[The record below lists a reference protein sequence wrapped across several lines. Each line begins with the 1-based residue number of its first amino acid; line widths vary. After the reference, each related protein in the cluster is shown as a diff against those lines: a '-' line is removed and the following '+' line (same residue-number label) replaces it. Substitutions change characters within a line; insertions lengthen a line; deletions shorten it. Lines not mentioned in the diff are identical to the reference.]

1 MRGGG
6 NNNYEKTRFVFL
18 GGFKSL
24 KMNVYF
30 FNFYLV
36 FCIFVITDDFSY

>member
-1 MRGGG
+1 MQGGVIIIM
-6 NNNYEKTRFVFL
+6 KKQDLFFWVV
-18 GGFKSL
+18 FKSL

-36 FCIFVITDDFSY
+36 FRIFVITDDFSY